1 MDVKDVSVSIT
12 YTLKE
17 VRDDRGDLIGAVIPV
32 AVPGLP
38 DDEPLVPRFM
48 YVGWAHDWE
57 ADNPTGGYYP
67 LCLGA
72 AHDDESLLAE
82 IERRAREAQGAL

>member
-17 VRDDRGDLIGAVIPV
+17 VRNDRGELVGAVVPV

-38 DDEPLVPRFM
+38 EEEPLVPGVK
-48 YVGWAHDWE
+48 YLGWAHDWD
-57 ADNPTGGYYP
+57 ADNPTGQYYP

-72 AHDDESLLAE
+72 ADDRESLLAE
-82 IERRAREAQGAL
+82 IEKRAREAQNAL